1 MGRRTTTKK
10 TNGITSENVNLLHGF
25 YKKEVYTDKDLIDLF
40 NLKDKK
46 TLRTY
51 RNEGKLGYSKV
62 GRTIL
67 YSPLDI
73 INFMLMNHYE
83 PYQSEVVS

>member
-10 TNGITSENVNLLHGF
+10 TNGITSENVNLLYGF
-25 YKKEVYTDKDLIDLF
+25 FKKEVYTDMDLRVLLHL
-40 NLKDKK
+40 NER

-51 RNEGKLGYSKV
+51 RDEGKLGYSKV

-83 PYQSEVVS
+83 PYKSEVVS